1 MTTPKD
7 RSRHHRITEEAASFM
22 QYTAETIIREL
33 GLVPHPEEGGFFRET
48 YRAEETITHTA
59 LPDVYDGH
67 RHHSTAIYYL
77 LTPETFS
84 HLHRL
89 NSDEVFHFYM
99 GDPCEMLQLHPD
111 GRAETVVLGH
121 DILSGQHPQ
130 VLVPKGVWQ
139 GMRLLPG
146 GTYGLM
152 GCTVAPGFEFVDYE
166 HADRAE
172 LLRQYPEAETGIIRL
187 TK

>member
-1 MTTPKD
+1 
-7 RSRHHRITEEAASFM
+7 M
-22 QYTAETIIREL
+22 QYSAETIIREL
-33 GLVPHPEEGGFFRET
+33 RLEPHPEEGGFYRET
-48 YRAEETITHTA
+48 YRSEETTGQDG
-59 LPDVYDGH
+59 LPAIYDGP
-67 RHHSTAIYYL
+67 RHHGTAIYYL

-89 NSDEVFHFYM
+89 NSDEIFHFYM
-99 GDPCEMLQLHPD
+99 GDPCEMLQLYPD
-111 GRAETVVLGH
+111 GTIRTVVLGH
-121 DILSGQHPQ
+121 DILSGQQPQ
-130 VLVPKGVWQ
+130 VTVPRGVWQ

-152 GCTVAPGFEFVDYE
+152 GCTVAPGFEFIDYE

-172 LLRQYPEAETGIIRL
+172 LLGKYPEAEDGIIRL